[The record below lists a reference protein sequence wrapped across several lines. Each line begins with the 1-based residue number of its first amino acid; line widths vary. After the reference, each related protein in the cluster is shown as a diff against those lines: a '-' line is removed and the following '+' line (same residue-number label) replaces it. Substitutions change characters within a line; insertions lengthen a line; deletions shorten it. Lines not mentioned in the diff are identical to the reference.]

1 MKQYKLKGF
10 KFKPKTVI
18 AIIII
23 AIIGGTGEFINDTMY
38 DFMIT
43 DANKIK
49 IKHINSIHDGDT
61 INVTTYNN
69 KKIQI
74 RLFGIDAPELKQP
87 FGEESR
93 LCLEKLIKN
102 KNISYIPR
110 DKNKSTDRYGRTVA
124 VIFKGD
130 MNINLEMVKNGCA
143 WNYMHYNKSLYTIF
157 AQITAKNGKK
167 GLWAD
172 TNPQAPW
179 EYRHKK

>member
-1 MKQYKLKGF
+1 MKKYKHKGF

-23 AIIGGTGEFINDTMY
+23 AIIGGTGEFINDTIY

-43 DANKIK
+43 DTDKIK

-61 INVTTYNN
+61 VNVTTYNN
-69 KKIQI
+69 KKIKI

-93 LCLEKLIKN
+93 LCLEKLIQN

-110 DKNKSTDRYGRTVA
+110 DKNKSTDKYGRTVA
-124 VIFKGD
+124 VIFDGD
-130 MNINLEMVKNGCA
+130 ININLEMVKNGCA
-143 WNYMHYNKSLYTIF
+143 WNYMHYNK
-157 AQITAKNGKK
+157 
-167 GLWAD
+167 
-172 TNPQAPW
+172 
-179 EYRHKK
+179 